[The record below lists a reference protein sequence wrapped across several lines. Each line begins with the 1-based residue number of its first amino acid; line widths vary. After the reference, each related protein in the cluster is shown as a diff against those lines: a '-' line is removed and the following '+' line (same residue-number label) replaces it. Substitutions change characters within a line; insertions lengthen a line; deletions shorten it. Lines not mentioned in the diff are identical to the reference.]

1 MDGFVPKI
9 QTTRTEPT
17 GPYARTPRDRERE
30 QQKPF
35 SMEEEPDSPEA
46 EDPATPSH
54 SESGLP
60 VGKPLETETGGHLD
74 VTG

>member
-1 MDGFVPKI
+1 MDGFVPQI
-9 QTTRTEPT
+9 PTTRTVPT
-17 GPYARTPRDRERE
+17 GAYTPTRDRERE

-35 SMEEEPDSPEA
+35 SMEDEPETEE
-46 EDPATPSH
+46 EDFAPGPGR

-60 VGKPLETETGGHLD
+60 VGKPLENETGSHLD